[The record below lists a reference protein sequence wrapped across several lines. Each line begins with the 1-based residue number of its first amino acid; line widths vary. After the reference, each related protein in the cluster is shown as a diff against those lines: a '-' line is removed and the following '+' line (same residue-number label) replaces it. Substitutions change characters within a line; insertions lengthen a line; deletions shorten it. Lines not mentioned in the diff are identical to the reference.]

1 MNDAGFWA
9 QLNRAQELIRPVPFV
24 FGENKAGLKNA
35 PWNEVS

>member
-1 MNDAGFWA
+1 
-9 QLNRAQELIRPVPFV
+9 LNRAQELIRPVPFV